1 MYTGT
6 LIEELM
12 ATVDRAQSRPAEE
25 LVEELQEQRF
35 ELWRFVLSEPQ
46 IDAQINLAGVA

>member
-12 ATVDRAQSRPAEE
+12 ATVERAEQHTRAPEPVTEDIDRWFADPEFALLERNYQ
-25 LVEELQEQRF
+25 
-35 ELWRFVLSEPQ
+35 
-46 IDAQINLAGVA
+46 GVA